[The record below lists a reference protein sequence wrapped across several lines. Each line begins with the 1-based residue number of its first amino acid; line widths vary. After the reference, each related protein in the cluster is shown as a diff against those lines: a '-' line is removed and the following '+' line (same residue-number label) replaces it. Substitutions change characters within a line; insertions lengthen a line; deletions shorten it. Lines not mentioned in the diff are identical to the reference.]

1 MSSIVF
7 DYMFGSLTAIVWV
20 IIINSIYTFYY
31 TYLYSKVRIDKTVT
45 LKNSIIKYILASLL
59 YPIFFIGH
67 YLGIV
72 TLLKNAKI
80 DYNDDLLVVG
90 VALSMS
96 LIYFTVIQFMV
107 FKRDFSVKKT
117 ILFITPVLVAV
128 LVQIAAVCAG
138 SYIDPFTT
146 YYKDCLKTVCNVQ
159 FYSCGLLTLCQAVV
173 MFIPA
178 IRNKKSS
185 LKVVPQ
191 Q

>member
-7 DYMFGSLTAIVWV
+7 SHWLGSLTATVWV
-20 IIINSIYTFYY
+20 TILNSIYTFYY

-67 YLGIV
+67 YLGIA

-90 VALSMS
+90 VALSMA

-128 LVQIAAVCAG
+128 LVQIAAVCAEN
-138 SYIDPFTT
+138 YIDPFLPN
-146 YYKDCLKTVCNVQ
+146 YEDCLTTICNAQ
-159 FYSCGLLTLCQAVV
+159 FYSCGLLNLCQAAV
-173 MFIPA
+173 MFISA
-178 IRNKKSS
+178 IVNKKNS